1 MVYYAVDTYYTEEI
15 LDNMHSIG
23 CDGDMLRTAYEN
35 ISSGNLNT
43 GVTYSNFGTRETV
56 MVIAL
61 TSSPKEFAKSWRH
74 ECGHMA
80 THICQAF
87 GIDPYG
93 EEIQY
98 IGDDIIE
105 KTWEYVKSLLCECNC
120 CKSKV
125 ISLSKEIEK
134 YVMGEAD
141 LPEAYD
147 PSEMLKNSMEM
158 LNKRFTEDYDKNK
171 ELQAKAD
178 EVSTRTGGDA

>member
-1 MVYYAVDTYYTEEI
+1 MIRQRFALPKYEWSCMVYYAVDTYYTEEI

-80 THICQAF
+80 THICKAF

-105 KTWEYVKSLLCECNC
+105 KTWEYAKTLLCECDC
-120 CKSKV
+120 CKNKV
-125 ISLSKEIEK
+125 KHLI
-134 YVMGEAD
+134 
-141 LPEAYD
+141 
-147 PSEMLKNSMEM
+147 
-158 LNKRFTEDYDKNK
+158 R
-171 ELQAKAD
+171 
-178 EVSTRTGGDA
+178 